1 MTAAPGRVT
10 PAAGPWGALH
20 AEWTKLRTSPGTIW
34 LLLGVIVAT
43 TGIGGL
49 TVATLHCP
57 AGSCEVDPTQLSL
70 IGVQAGQAVV
80 AILAVLAI
88 GGEYSTGLVHTS
100 LVAVPRRLALL
111 AAKAVVLTGVVLVAA
126 ALAVLVSLL
135 IGGPVLTA
143 NGFTV
148 PSLADGAVL
157 RAAGGSA
164 LYLVLIALLS
174 LGVATA
180 VRNPAS
186 AIGVVL
192 GLLYVFPILVGA
204 VSDPDWKR
212 HLEQIGPM
220 SAGLAVQATTHL
232 DDLPI
237 GPWAG
242 LGVLAGWAA
251 AALLCGGLLLQLR
264 DA

>member
-1 MTAAPGRVT
+1 MPYSG
-10 PAAGPWGALH
+10 GALH
-20 AEWTKLRTSPGTIW
+20 GEWTKLRTSPGTVW
-34 LLLGVIVAT
+34 LLLGVVVAT
-43 TGIGGL
+43 VGVSGL
-49 TVATLHCP
+49 TVATLSCP
-57 AGSCEVDPTQLSL
+57 AGSCAVDPTKLSL

-80 AILAVLAI
+80 AILAVLMI

-100 LVAVPRRLALL
+100 LAAVPRRPALL
-111 AAKAVVLTGVVLVAA
+111 VAKAAVLTGVVLVAA
-126 ALAVLVSLL
+126 ALAVVASLL

-143 NGFTV
+143 RGFTM
-148 PSLADGAVL
+148 PSLTDGTVL

-192 GLLYVFPILVGA
+192 GLLYIFPILAGA
-204 VSDPDWKR
+204 VTDPDWKR

-237 GPWAG
+237 GPWKG
-242 LGVLAGWAA
+242 LAVLAGWAV
-251 AALLCGGLLLQLR
+251 AALLGGGVLLQAR

>member
-1 MTAAPGRVT
+1 VT
-10 PAAGPWGALH
+10 STGCVLR
-20 AEWTKLRTSPGTIW
+20 AEWTKLWTSPGTVW
-34 LLLGVIVAT
+34 LLLGVVAAT
-43 TGIGGL
+43 AGVGGL
-49 TVATLHCP
+49 TVATLTCP
-57 AGSCEVDPTQLSL
+57 AGSCAVDPTKLSL
-70 IGVQAGQAVV
+70 TGVQAGQAVV
-80 AILAVLAI
+80 AILAVLVI

-100 LVAVPRRLALL
+100 LAAVPRRPVLL
-111 AAKAVVLTGVVLVAA
+111 AAKAIVLAGVVLLAA
-126 ALAVLVSLL
+126 APAVLASML

-143 NGFTV
+143 HGFTV
-148 PSLADGAVL
+148 PSFTDGTVL
-157 RAAGGSA
+157 RAAGGSV

-192 GLLYVFPILVGA
+192 ALLYVFPILVGA

-212 HLEQIGPM
+212 HLEQLGPM

-251 AALLCGGLLLQLR
+251 AALLGGGILLQAR